1 MQKHINKKKKT
12 DTRTGKTA
20 AKKKNSRSKR
30 RKSSRVRQRNQRI
43 LMSLMLLVII
53 VLIGWI
59 IINRASENGW
69 SIGDFLHNSDTM
81 ISDAEQSGTDNA
93 DSSGGPEQ
101 WQKEGAPY
109 IDVELLTP
117 NEYSR
122 PGIATNKI
130 TGIVVHYTANPGA
143 TAMNN
148 RDYFEGLKDSHITKA
163 SSNFVVGLEGEI
175 VQCVPTWEI
184 AYASNSRNID
194 TVSIECCH
202 PDETGI
208 FNKKTYQSMV
218 DLCAWLCLKFDLD
231 ENDVIRHYDVTGKIC
246 PKYFVE
252 NEDAWRKFKSDI
264 GTKLKKLEE
273 YQ

>member
-1 MQKHINKKKKT
+1 MKKRYKMKKSRKRKKKKSISHS
-12 DTRTGKTA
+12 
-20 AKKKNSRSKR
+20 KKG
-30 RKSSRVRQRNQRI
+30 
-43 LMSLMLLVII
+43 LVILAI
-53 VLIGWI
+53 ITVVLCGVT
-59 IINRASENGW
+59 AVKKQ
-69 SIGDFLHNSDTM
+69 
-81 ISDAEQSGTDNA
+81 EQSKEYIENKSDYI
-93 DSSGGPEQ
+93 DSVKPD
-101 WQKEGAPY
+101 

-175 VQCVPTWEI
+175 VQCVPTWEM

-202 PDETGI
+202 PDETGK
-208 FNKKTYQSMV
+208 FNQKTYQSMV

-252 NEDAWRKFKSDI
+252 HEDAWKQFKSDI
-264 GTKLKKLEE
+264 GTKLENLKK